1 MLWALKS
8 HFPEKGID
16 LSSDQVG
23 LDDSDHNYFSS
34 VELIF
39 DLTIALLTLKN
50 GLSGSGTSQL
60 NFKERGRFETLTVQ
74 LVHLFHIQVVFET
87 PLQSR
92 QNCAHLRLEGENT
105 L

>member
-23 LDDSDHNYFSS
+23 LGDSDHDYLSS

-39 DLTIALLTLKN
+39 DLTIAL
-50 GLSGSGTSQL
+50 
-60 NFKERGRFETLTVQ
+60 
-74 LVHLFHIQVVFET
+74 IDY
-87 PLQSR
+87 
-92 QNCAHLRLEGENT
+92 
-105 L
+105 